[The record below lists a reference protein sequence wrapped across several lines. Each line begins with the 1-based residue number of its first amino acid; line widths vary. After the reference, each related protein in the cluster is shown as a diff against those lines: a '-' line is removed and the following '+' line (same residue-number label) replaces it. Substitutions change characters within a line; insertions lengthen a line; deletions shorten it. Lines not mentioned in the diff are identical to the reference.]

1 MSTGFFFFFFFR
13 IWHGETVL
21 LKQTYSC
28 NSYVKWALQ
37 LIVSEF
43 PNTQQ
48 ADVCGAA
55 YTERQPI

>member
-1 MSTGFFFFFFFR
+1 MSTGLVR

-21 LKQTYSC
+21 LKQNYSC

-48 ADVCGAA
+48 ADVYGTV
-55 YTERQPI
+55 YSER